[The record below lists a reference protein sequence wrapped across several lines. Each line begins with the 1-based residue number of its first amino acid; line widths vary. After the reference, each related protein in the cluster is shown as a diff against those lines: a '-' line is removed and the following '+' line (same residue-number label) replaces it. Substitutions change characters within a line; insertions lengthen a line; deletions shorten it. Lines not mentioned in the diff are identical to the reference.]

1 MLRDIYL
8 RDQSDP
14 KYKSNLLETSSVI
27 ESVLNKIRMILYT
40 NRGEVLGEPLLGMDL
55 ESYLFQF
62 NLNDAQIQNEFNA
75 QIAKYVSESKDLKIN
90 LDVKMETDGVQ
101 NLIYLY
107 IYIDSTLYMGLE
119 LI

>member
-40 NRGEVLGEPLLGMDL
+40 NRGEVLGAPL
-55 ESYLFQF
+55 S
-62 NLNDAQIQNEFNA
+62 
-75 QIAKYVSESKDLKIN
+75 
-90 LDVKMETDGVQ
+90 
-101 NLIYLY
+101 
-107 IYIDSTLYMGLE
+107 
-119 LI
+119 